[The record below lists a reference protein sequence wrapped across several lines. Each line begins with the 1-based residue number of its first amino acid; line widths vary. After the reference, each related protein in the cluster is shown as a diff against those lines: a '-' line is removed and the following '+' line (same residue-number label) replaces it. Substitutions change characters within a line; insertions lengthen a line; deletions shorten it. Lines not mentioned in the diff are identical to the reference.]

1 MRIRLLCIG
10 YKLRNFPTAL
20 WVLMN
25 KRIVKAEFLGLFK
38 CGYFSI
44 SVNKQFG
51 SDSRMAVNVLSI
63 IGSKVAR

>member
-1 MRIRLLCIG
+1 
-10 YKLRNFPTAL
+10 
-20 WVLMN
+20 MN
-25 KRIVKAEFLGLFK
+25 ERIVKAEFLGLFK